1 MDNDHDT
8 AVVLPWDGMPEDAF
22 RDWRKLYATNPKY
35 RDAWDRGVGPGQSP
49 RQGTAKK
56 KPHGPG
62 TELTKLFRP
71 IRPFVRA
78 NCNCAAHAAEM
89 DRRGCD
95 WCETNLAVIVGWLEE
110 EAALSKLPFDRPMAE
125 KIVEWAIRRAR
136 RKERKVAKAAGVQ
149 TRISR

>member
-1 MDNDHDT
+1 
-8 AVVLPWDGMPEDAF
+8 LPWDDAPEDAF
-22 RDWRKLYATNPKY
+22 VAWRKLYAENPKY
-35 RDAWDRGVGPGQSP
+35 RKAWQEGRGPGQLKSDVAKPNQTPRSP
-49 RQGTAKK
+49 PA
-56 KPHGPG
+56 GPG

-95 WCETNLAVIVGWLEE
+95 WCAANLAVIVGWLEE

-136 RKERKVAKAAGVQ
+136 RKERKAAMAKDA
-149 TRISR
+149 